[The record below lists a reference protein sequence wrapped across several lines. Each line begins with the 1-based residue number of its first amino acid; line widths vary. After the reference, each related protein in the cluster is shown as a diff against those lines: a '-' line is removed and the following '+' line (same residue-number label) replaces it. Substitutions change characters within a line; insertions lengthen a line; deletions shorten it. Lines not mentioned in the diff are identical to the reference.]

1 MVFFVW
7 IQQIKFLQKG
17 RKDGI
22 MKEEGRLQSIQ
33 IYTPT

>member
-7 IQQIKFLQKG
+7 IQQTEFLQKG
-17 RKDGI
+17 RKDGT

-33 IYTPT
+33 IYIPT

>member
-7 IQQIKFLQKG
+7 ILQIEFLQKG
-17 RKDGI
+17 RKDGP
-22 MKEEGRLQSIQ
+22 KEEEGRLQSIR